1 MVSFREENVKSKF
14 ISMTFWVGMC
24 FLLFWTNVAY
34 CQHALPESEW
44 VEKTGRGQ
52 VNWTAGYIE
61 AAGAGAPPNRD
72 AGIVEA
78 RPAAFR
84 AARAEAC
91 RNLLKTAMFV
101 QVDSSNTIKDLAQ
114 DNEILQTQLEGFMQ
128 GSQVADQEY
137 RSDDTAQV
145 TLRIPLYGNLSQIVV
160 PKVLKQKNSGQPFG
174 AASLVEKT
182 SCIGLVVDA
191 RGVGARPAMLPGIRT
206 ENGTEI
212 SDAFKQEFEA
222 GVLKGLC
229 VYTRDQHASAGLV
242 RVKAIRAGGP
252 GESDLIISNA
262 DAEKIQ
268 GALEQKT
275 FMKNCRIMIVLD

>member
-1 MVSFREENVKSKF
+1 MVGFFRWCPFREENVKSKF

-91 RNLLKTAMFV
+91 RNLLETAMFV

-160 PKVLKQKNSGQPFG
+160 PKVLKQKNQVSRSVRLRWLKRHPALDWWLTPAVSAPVLPCCRVFARKTAQKSPMLSNR
-174 AASLVEKT
+174 SLK
-182 SCIGLVVDA
+182 
-191 RGVGARPAMLPGIRT
+191 P
-206 ENGTEI
+206 
-212 SDAFKQEFEA
+212 
-222 GVLKGLC
+222 
-229 VYTRDQHASAGLV
+229 VY
-242 RVKAIRAGGP
+242 
-252 GESDLIISNA
+252 
-262 DAEKIQ
+262 
-268 GALEQKT
+268 
-275 FMKNCRIMIVLD
+275 

>member
-101 QVDSSNTIKDLAQ
+101 QVDSSNTIKDLA
-114 DNEILQTQLEGFMQ
+114 
-128 GSQVADQEY
+128 
-137 RSDDTAQV
+137 
-145 TLRIPLYGNLSQIVV
+145 
-160 PKVLKQKNSGQPFG
+160 
-174 AASLVEKT
+174 
-182 SCIGLVVDA
+182 
-191 RGVGARPAMLPGIRT
+191 
-206 ENGTEI
+206 
-212 SDAFKQEFEA
+212 
-222 GVLKGLC
+222 
-229 VYTRDQHASAGLV
+229 
-242 RVKAIRAGGP
+242 
-252 GESDLIISNA
+252 
-262 DAEKIQ
+262 
-268 GALEQKT
+268 
-275 FMKNCRIMIVLD
+275 

>member
-1 MVSFREENVKSKF
+1 MKSKF

-160 PKVLKQKNSGQPFG
+160 PRVIKQKKSEQPFR
-174 AASLVEKT
+174 AASVAEKT

-229 VYTRDQHASAGLV
+229 VYTKDPHGSAGLV
-242 RVKAIRAGGP
+242 RVKANRAGGT
-252 GESDLIISNA
+252 GKSDLIINNA